1 MENTSP
7 KLLPITS
14 DRDSRIEIGPLSK
27 ADSAAPTEVTLQE
40 KQLLTDSAMLKD
52 DANNAGISRKVSLEL
67 LVNRLNLTHFLE
79 RCIQVHFAHRQSG
92 RRLLIPA
99 FPQPCSGSKLECLWA
114 EATDVPRLLRTHEL
128 KYILVPRGE
137 KFIQSIPEVIVLN
150 ARGCRFGLPGI
161 SREITHRRIERQ
173 RGRGISVAVVQNSCS
188 FSGTLLDFTAASFRA
203 ELTAEPPQSFEW
215 IDINQPLQ
223 VLFHS
228 GHQTLFS
235 GECRVLRSTPGRSV
249 RSYVLEPLKSEVRRY
264 RKAEFRS
271 QRQTLRPSP
280 NIIFRHPLTQKRLDL
295 KVVDLSGSGFS
306 VEEEEC
312 SASLMPG
319 LILPEAELHFA
330 GIFKMTCTV
339 QVVFRRVIGADKKNG
354 RIRCGLALIDVAA
367 KDHVKLLGMLHQ
379 VKDKNAYVCNDLDLE
394 ALWDFLFETGFIY
407 PGKYALIAKN
417 KKEIKET
424 YAKLYTRS
432 PDIARHF
439 VYQDNGVIL
448 GHMAT
453 IRFWENAWLIHHH
466 AARKSAL
473 NKAGL
478 IVLDQ
483 IGRFGH
489 DTFRI
494 RGMHMDYLVCYFR
507 PQNRFPSRIFGGVAR
522 HINDPK
528 GCSLDL
534 FAFVKRTEAGET
546 SPALPRGWELSPA
559 EATDLD
565 DLGQY
570 YEKVSGGLMLKALD
584 LEPSSWK
591 EEALCTEFQS
601 HGFKRERH
609 LLGLRENG
617 RLKAVLLVNV
627 SDIGLNLS
635 DLTHCINAWV
645 LDPGSLP
652 PEVLSAALRLVEK
665 AAGQSGLSALIFP
678 MSYVEENS
686 IPFEKAYHLWVF
698 HMHTQ
703 SQTYFKYLSRL
714 MKYV

>member
-7 KLLPITS
+7 KILPTARRSVAAPALI
-14 DRDSRIEIGPLSK
+14 
-27 ADSAAPTEVTLQE
+27 ADDVSPTEVTLQE
-40 KQLLTDSAMLKD
+40 KQLLTNPAVPKSD
-52 DANNAGISRKVSLEL
+52 DDCAGINRRVNREL
-67 LVNRLNLTHFLE
+67 LVNRLNLIHFQEGRILL
-79 RCIQVHFAHRQSG
+79 QFAHRQYG
-92 RRLLIPA
+92 RSLLIPA
-99 FPQPCSGSKLECLWA
+99 FPKPCSGSELECLWA
-114 EATDVPRLLRTHEL
+114 EATDVPVLTRTNDL

-137 KFIQSIPEVIVLN
+137 KFIQSIPEVIEIN
-150 ARGCRFGLPGI
+150 TRGCLLKLPSI
-161 SREITHRRIERQ
+161 SREISHRRVERQ
-173 RGRGISVAVVQNSCS
+173 RCGGIFVHLSQNSCS
-188 FSGTLLDFTAASFRA
+188 FSGVLLDFAASSFRA
-203 ELTAEPPQSFEW
+203 EFTAEPSQNFEW
-215 IDINQPLQ
+215 IDPGQPVL

-228 GHQTLFS
+228 DRHTLFS
-235 GECRVLRSTPGRSV
+235 GECRIIRSTPGHSS
-249 RSYVLEPLKSEVRRY
+249 RSYVLEPLKNEVQRY

-280 NIIFRHPLTQKRLDL
+280 NIIFRHPLTHKRLDL
-295 KVVDLSGSGFS
+295 KVVDMSGSGFS
-306 VEEEEC
+306 VEEVER
-312 SASLMPG
+312 SASLVPG

-330 GIFKMTCTV
+330 GIFKMPCTV
-339 QVVFRRVIGADKKNG
+339 QVVFRRVVGSKDKTG

-367 KDHVKLLGMLHQ
+367 KDHVKLLGILHQ

-407 PGKYALIAKN
+407 PEKYALIAN
-417 KKEIKET
+417 KKNEIKKT
-424 YAKLYTRS
+424 YAKLYTCS

-494 RGMHMDYLVCYFR
+494 LRMHMDYLVCYYR
-507 PQNRFPSRIFGGVAR
+507 PQNRFPNRVFGGVAR
-522 HINDPK
+522 HIDDPK

-534 FAFVKRTEAGET
+534 FAFVKRAEASKT
-546 SPALPRGWELSPA
+546 IPVLPEGWELAPA
-559 EATDLD
+559 EATDMD
-565 DLGQY
+565 DLGQC
-570 YEKVSGGLMLKALD
+570 YEDLSGGLMLKALD
-584 LEPSSWK
+584 LEASSWK
-591 EEALCTEFQS
+591 KEELCIEFQR

-609 LLGLRENG
+609 LFSLRKNGL
-617 RLKAVLLVNV
+617 LKAMLLVNI

-635 DLTHCINAWV
+635 DLTHCINAIV
-645 LDPGSLP
+645 LDAGSLP
-652 PEVLSAALRLVEK
+652 PEVLLASLRLAEK
-665 AAGQSGLSALIFP
+665 AAGQSDLPALIFP
-678 MSYVEENS
+678 MSYVEENA
-686 IPFEKAYHLWVF
+686 IPFDKAYYLWVF

>member
-1 MENTSP
+1 MEKSSP
-7 KLLPITS
+7 KILPLPS
-14 DRDSRIEIGPLSK
+14 DRDCRIENGPLTK
-27 ADSAAPTEVTLQE
+27 TGSAAPTEVTRQE
-40 KQLLTDSAMLKD
+40 KQLLTDPAVQEN
-52 DANNAGISRKVSLEL
+52 DADISRRVTLEL
-67 LVNRLNLTHFLE
+67 LVNRLNLINFQE
-79 RCIQVHFAHRQSG
+79 GGIQVHFAHRQYG
-92 RRLLIPA
+92 RSVLVPA
-99 FPQPCSGSKLECLWA
+99 FPQPCSGSELECLWA
-114 EATDVPRLLRTHEL
+114 GATDVSLLTRTHEL

-137 KFIQSIPEVIVLN
+137 KFIQSTPENIEIN
-150 ARGCRFGLPGI
+150 ARGCRLRLPRI
-161 SREITHRRIERQ
+161 SREFSHRRVERH
-173 RGRGISVAVVQNSCS
+173 RCGAVSVHLVQNSCS
-188 FSGTLLDFTAASFRA
+188 FLGVLLDFAASSFRA
-203 ELTAEPPQSFEW
+203 EFTAEPSQNFEW
-215 IDINQPLQ
+215 IDPNQPVQ

-228 GHQTLFS
+228 GQQTFFS
-235 GECRVLRSTPGRSV
+235 GECRIIRSTPGRSS
-249 RSYVLEPLKSEVRRY
+249 RSYVLKPLKNEVQRY

-280 NIIFRHPLTQKRLDL
+280 NIIFHHPLTRRRMDL
-295 KVVDLSGSGFS
+295 KVFDLSGSGFS
-306 VEEEEC
+306 VEEAEC

-319 LILPEAELHFA
+319 LILPEAELNFA

-339 QVVFRRVIGADKKNG
+339 QVVFCRAVGSNEKTGRV
-354 RIRCGLALIDVAA
+354 RCGLALIDVAA
-367 KDHVKLLGMLHQ
+367 KDHVKLLGILHQ

-407 PGKYALIAKN
+407 PSKYALIAK
-417 KKEIKET
+417 KKNEVKET

-494 RGMHMDYLVCYFR
+494 RGMHMDYLVCYYR
-507 PQNRFPSRIFGGVAR
+507 PQNRFPNRVFGGVAR
-522 HINDPK
+522 HINDRK

-534 FAFVKRTEAGET
+534 FAFSKRAEAGKT
-546 SPALPRGWELSPA
+546 GAALPQGWGLFPA
-559 EATDLD
+559 EATDMD

-570 YEKVSGGLMLKALD
+570 YEDLSGGLMLKAFD
-584 LEPSSWK
+584 LEASSWGK
-591 EEALCTEFQS
+591 DELCAEFQS

-609 LLGLRENG
+609 LFSLKKNG
-617 RLKAVLLVNV
+617 RLKAMLLVNI

-635 DLTHCINAWV
+635 DLTHCINALV

-652 PEVLSAALRLVEK
+652 PEVLFASLRLAEK
-665 AAGQSGLSALIFP
+665 AAGQSELPALIFP
-678 MSYVEENS
+678 LSYVEDHS
-686 IPFEKAYHLWVF
+686 IPFEKTYNLWVF